1 MTPPHQQGRHPQGA
15 PSAPHPEGPWRR
27 GPWGGG
33 PPPWWPA
40 GEAWPP
46 ERHPWAG
53 SRRLRRRFLFATL
66 TLLVGLFLLALAAA
80 ALFGGWDGRDADRGG
95 RFDGGHPRLGFFL
108 LLGAGALVVFVTYRL
123 VTRPVGA
130 LVDAAEQVKAGDF
143 SVHVEPSGPRELRSL
158 TTTFNAMA
166 AELSSAEERRRLLLA
181 EVSHELR
188 TPLAVLHAGLEAQ
201 LDGVQP
207 RDDEHLQSLLEEA
220 EQLGRLIDDLHTVA
234 LADAGALAL
243 QREACSPGELAV
255 EAAAGHSAVARRR
268 GIDLRTE
275 VADGLPSLVADPTR
289 LRQVLDNLL
298 ANALRHAPDGGAVVL
313 SVGASAGSVAF
324 VVADDGPGFPPDRL
338 DEVFDRFTR
347 GADSRGSGI
356 GLSLA
361 KDLVAAHGGT
371 IHAANRPEGGALV
384 RVVLPTT

>member
-1 MTPPHQQGRHPQGA
+1 VSGHHRRGPH
-15 PSAPHPEGPWRR
+15 R

-33 PPPWWPA
+33 PPPWWPE
-40 GEAWPP
+40 GEAWPS
-46 ERHPWAG
+46 ERPPWAG

-66 TLLVGLFLLALAAA
+66 TLLLGLFLLLLAAA
-80 ALFGGWDGRDADRGG
+80 ALFGGWDGRDADRAG

-143 SVHVEPSGPRELRSL
+143 SVQVEPSGPRELRSL
-158 TTTFNAMA
+158 TTTFNAMT

-207 RDDEHLQSLLEEA
+207 RDDQHLQSLLEEA

-234 LADAGALAL
+234 VADAGQLELQLEACRPADLVSDAVAGHAALA
-243 QREACSPGELAV
+243 Q
-255 EAAAGHSAVARRR
+255 RR
-268 GIDLRTE
+268 GIDLRSE
-275 VADGLPSLVADPTR
+275 VAPDLPELQVDPTR

-298 ANALRHAPDGGAVVL
+298 ANAVRHVPDGGSVVL
-313 SVGASAGSVAF
+313 AASAAEGAASPGVVF
-324 VVADDGPGFPPDRL
+324 EVADDGPGFPPERL
-338 DEVFDRFTR
+338 DEVFERFTR

-361 KDLVAAHGGT
+361 RDLVLAHGGT
-371 IHAANRPEGGALV
+371 IEAANRPDGGAVV
-384 RVVLPTT
+384 RVVL